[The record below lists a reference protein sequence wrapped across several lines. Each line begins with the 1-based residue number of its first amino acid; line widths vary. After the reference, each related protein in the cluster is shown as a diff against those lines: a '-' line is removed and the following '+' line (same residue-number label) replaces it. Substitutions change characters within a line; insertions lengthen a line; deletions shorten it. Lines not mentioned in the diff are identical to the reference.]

1 MEPEDYT
8 RSSIAHRSETA
19 VAAVL
24 PRSVTVRCRRADGHT
39 ISLKLNGKH
48 ITVKWIGEGG
58 LRQARELIAD
68 RKSLPEVVVA
78 RRLSP
83 GARETLSAVGV
94 GWVDETGAAEIALGS
109 LIVSRSGRPSQA
121 SLKPPR
127 WTPAVLAVPGAGVP
141 AKLRLSPRW
150 TPAVLAVAEALLC
163 SGKATVSAVRQTTGL
178 SAGGAANA
186 LRSLSDLG
194 LLGASARRG
203 RNSGRSVPDSDRLL
217 DEYATA
223 AAALAPATALT
234 VGVTWRD
241 LEAGLTQTGHRWT
254 ETGIVWAATGSL
266 AAMILAPYLTT
277 VTTAEVYV
285 DRETIPALESVAA
298 QAGLRAIEGGR
309 LILRPF
315 PTVTSKR
322 LAVMRDGM
330 RLVPWPRVYADL
342 RVTGVRGEEAAEH
355 LRKVM
360 RGE

>member
-8 RSSIAHRSETA
+8 GSNIAHRLESA

-24 PRSVTVRCRRADGHT
+24 PRSVTVRYIQAYGHT

-48 ITVKWIGEGG
+48 IEVRWIGEGG
-58 LRQARELIAD
+58 LRQARELIAN
-68 RKSLPEVVVA
+68 RKSIPEVVVA
-78 RRLSP
+78 RRMSP
-83 GARETLSAVGV
+83 GARETFSAQGV

-109 LIVSRSGRPSQA
+109 MIVSRSGRPSQA
-121 SLKPPR
+121 PR
-127 WTPAVLAVPGAGVP
+127 NP
-141 AKLRLSPRW
+141 PRW

-163 SGKATVSAVRQTTGL
+163 GGKPTVAAVRQTTGL
-178 SAGGAANA
+178 SAGGATNA

-194 LLGASARRG
+194 LLAASARRG

-217 DEYATA
+217 DDYATA
-223 AAALAPATALT
+223 AAAMAPATALT

-241 LEAGLTQTGHRWT
+241 IEEGLSQTGHQWT
-254 ETGIVWAATGSL
+254 NAGIVWAATGSL

-277 VTTAEVYV
+277 VTTADVYV
-285 DRETIPALESVAA
+285 DRETTPALESVAT
-298 QAGLRAIEGGR
+298 QAGLRPIEGGR
-309 LILRPF
+309 LTLRPF

-322 LAVMRDGM
+322 LAVMRDGL

>member
-121 SLKPPR
+121 SLKP
-127 WTPAVLAVPGAGVP
+127 
-141 AKLRLSPRW
+141 PRW

>member
-1 MEPEDYT
+1 MLSKRGMESEDYT

-83 GARETLSAVGV
+83 GARETLSGVGV

-121 SLKPPR
+121 PRKP
-127 WTPAVLAVPGAGVP
+127 
-141 AKLRLSPRW
+141 PRW

-163 SGKATVSAVRQTTGL
+163 GGKATVSAVRQTTGL

-186 LRSLSDLG
+186 LRCLSDLG

-241 LEAGLTQTGHRWT
+241 LEAGLSQTGHRWT

-315 PTVTSKR
+315 PTVTTKR
-322 LAVMRDGM
+322 LVVMRDGL
-330 RLVPWPRVYADL
+330 RLVPWPRVYTDL
-342 RVTGVRGEEAAEH
+342 RVIGVRGEEAAEH
-355 LRKVM
+355 LRKVI

>member
-1 MEPEDYT
+1 M
-8 RSSIAHRSETA
+8 
-19 VAAVL
+19 L

-121 SLKPPR
+121 SLKP
-127 WTPAVLAVPGAGVP
+127 
-141 AKLRLSPRW
+141 PRW

>member
-1 MEPEDYT
+1 MESEDYT
-8 RSSIAHRSETA
+8 GSSIAHRSETA

-24 PRSVTVRCRRADGHT
+24 PRSVIVRRRRAEGHT
-39 ISLKLNGKH
+39 VSLKLNGQH
-48 ITVKWIGEGG
+48 VTVKWIGEGG

-68 RKSLPEVVVA
+68 RKSCPEVVVA
-78 RRLSP
+78 RRMSP

-109 LIVSRSGRPSQA
+109 LIVSRSGRPRQA
-121 SLKPPR
+121 PR
-127 WTPAVLAVPGAGVP
+127 RP
-141 AKLRLSPRW
+141 PRW

-163 SGKATVSAVRQTTGL
+163 GGKATVSAVRHTTGL

-217 DEYATA
+217 DEYAA
-223 AAALAPATALT
+223 AAAAMAPVPALT

-241 LEAGLTQTGHRWT
+241 LEAGMSQTGHQWT
-254 ETGIVWAATGSL
+254 NTGIVWAATGSL
-266 AAMILAPYLTT
+266 AAIILAPYLTT

-285 DRETIPALESVAA
+285 DRETIPALESVAT
-298 QAGLRAIEGGR
+298 QAGLRPIEGGR
-309 LILRPF
+309 LTLRPF
-315 PTVTSKR
+315 PTVTTKR
-322 LAVMRDGM
+322 LVVMQDGL
-330 RLVPWPRVYADL
+330 RLAPWPRVYADL
-342 RVTGVRGEEAAEH
+342 RVIGVRGEEAAEH
-355 LRKVM
+355 LRKVI

>member
-1 MEPEDYT
+1 MLSKRDMESEDYT

-121 SLKPPR
+121 PRKP
-127 WTPAVLAVPGAGVP
+127 
-141 AKLRLSPRW
+141 PRW

-163 SGKATVSAVRQTTGL
+163 GGKATVSAVRQTTGL

-241 LEAGLTQTGHRWT
+241 LEAGLSQTGHRWT

-315 PTVTSKR
+315 PTVTTKR
-322 LAVMRDGM
+322 LVVMRDGL
-330 RLVPWPRVYADL
+330 RLVPWPRVYTDL
-342 RVTGVRGEEAAEH
+342 RVIGVRGEEAAEH
-355 LRKVM
+355 LRKVI

>member
-121 SLKPPR
+121 SLKP
-127 WTPAVLAVPGAGVP
+127 
-141 AKLRLSPRW
+141 PRW

-315 PTVTSKR
+315 PTVTTKR
-322 LAVMRDGM
+322 LVVMRDGLC
-330 RLVPWPRVYADL
+330 LVPWPRVYTDL
-342 RVTGVRGEEAAEH
+342 RVIGVRGEEAAEH
-355 LRKVM
+355 LRKVS
-360 RGE
+360 RGK

>member
-1 MEPEDYT
+1 MLSKRGMESEDYT

-121 SLKPPR
+121 PRKP
-127 WTPAVLAVPGAGVP
+127 
-141 AKLRLSPRW
+141 PRW

-163 SGKATVSAVRQTTGL
+163 GGKATVSAVRQTTGL

-241 LEAGLTQTGHRWT
+241 LEAGLSQTGHRWT

-315 PTVTSKR
+315 PTVTTKR
-322 LAVMRDGM
+322 LVVMRDGL
-330 RLVPWPRVYADL
+330 RLVPWPRVYTDL
-342 RVTGVRGEEAAEH
+342 RVIGVRGEEAAEH
-355 LRKVM
+355 LRKVI

>member
-1 MEPEDYT
+1 MLSKRGMESEDYT

-83 GARETLSAVGV
+83 GARETLSGVGV

-121 SLKPPR
+121 PRKP
-127 WTPAVLAVPGAGVP
+127 
-141 AKLRLSPRW
+141 PRW

-163 SGKATVSAVRQTTGL
+163 GGKATVSAVRQTTGL

-241 LEAGLTQTGHRWT
+241 LEAGLSQTGHRWT

-315 PTVTSKR
+315 PTVTTKR
-322 LAVMRDGM
+322 LVVMRDGL
-330 RLVPWPRVYADL
+330 RLVPWPRVYTDL
-342 RVTGVRGEEAAEH
+342 RVIGVRGEEAAEH
-355 LRKVM
+355 LRKVI